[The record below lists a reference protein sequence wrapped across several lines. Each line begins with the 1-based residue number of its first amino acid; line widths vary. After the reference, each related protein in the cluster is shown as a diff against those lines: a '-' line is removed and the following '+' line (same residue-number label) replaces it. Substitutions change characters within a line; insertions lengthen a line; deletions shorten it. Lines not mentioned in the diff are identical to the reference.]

1 MTLLGRTPGR
11 SARRFRAL
19 HVLPLL
25 VGMGMD
31 RDSWGDEGSPPSA
44 PELTAVARP
53 EADAATA
60 TPGVLRYVGTPAPG
74 ARLAI
79 GLEGSA
85 DPDAAYEWT
94 QFDGPTVPLDD
105 QVGPKIHV
113 TVPPD
118 ARNLGFV
125 LTIRDTQGERSARVV
140 IPIEARGARAAA
152 PAPTLSSGAPRAD
165 AGDDQIGL
173 VGRRITLNAAR
184 SAPRNVAY
192 RWLELSGPKVEQE
205 SQDGYYFS
213 FVPTAAGTYRFGL
226 VVASARASAAS
237 ISEMDEVVVTVG
249 EVPSAMVGGAA
260 SGISTAAIDQM
271 LQGPG
276 AAAGRTTLEQA
287 AGAFDTVAARAS
299 LYSNFADLS
308 SELMRRLD
316 AIIPT
321 DPNWRRFWSEGVFDP
336 LTQHII
342 GEMRQTGLDI
352 RTPQGQNQPLGQVQ
366 QERLQKLFTSYAREF
381 RARAQAR

>member
-11 SARRFRAL
+11 SARRIGAL
-19 HVLPLL
+19 YVLPLL
-25 VGMGMD
+25 VGMGGG
-31 RDSWGDEGSPPSA
+31 RDSRGDEGVPPSA
-44 PELTAVARP
+44 PDLTAVSP
-53 EADAATA
+53 PGSDAASTTA
-60 TPGVLRYVGTPAPG
+60 GVLRYVGTPTPG

-79 GLEGSA
+79 ELEGSV
-85 DPDAAYEWT
+85 DPDAAYEWA
-94 QFDGPTVPLDD
+94 QFSGPTVPLDD
-105 QVGPKIHV
+105 QAGPKIHV

-118 ARNLGFV
+118 ARSLGFL
-125 LTIRDTQGERSARVV
+125 LTIKDTQGERTSRVV
-140 IPIEARGARAAA
+140 IPIEARAARGAA
-152 PAPTLSSGAPRAD
+152 PASALSAASLRAD

-184 SAPRNVAY
+184 SAPRGVAY

-205 SQDGYYFS
+205 SQDGSYFS

-226 VVASARASAAS
+226 VVATARASAAS
-237 ISEMDEVVVTVG
+237 ISELDEVVVTVG
-249 EVPSAMVGGAA
+249 EVPSAVVGGAA
-260 SGISTAAIDQM
+260 SGISTTAIDQM

-287 AGAFDTVAARAS
+287 AGAFDTVASRAA

-336 LTQHII
+336 LTQHVV

-381 RARAQAR
+381 RSRAQAR